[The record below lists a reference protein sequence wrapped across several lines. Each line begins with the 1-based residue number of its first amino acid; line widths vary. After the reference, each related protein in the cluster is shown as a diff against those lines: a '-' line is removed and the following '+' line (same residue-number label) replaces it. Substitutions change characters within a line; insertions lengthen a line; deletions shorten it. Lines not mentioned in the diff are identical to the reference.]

1 MESSTEIQPQ
11 NNLNEVNRRN
21 FSAKEKLKFNDT
33 IIEIDDNRPGKINDL
48 NDDQQK
54 HYQQQTDDL
63 GGYDGEM
70 TESEYQ
76 MRFKFIFILLL
87 IINWT
92 FIFIYLSF
100 KNDEYTAV
108 PLKSLK

>member
-1 MESSTEIQPQ
+1 MESDAEIQQPT
-11 NNLNEVNRRN
+11 NPNEVNRRN

-33 IIEIDDNRPGKINDL
+33 IIEINYNKPNKINDL

-54 HYQQQTDDL
+54 QANDEL

-76 MRFKFIFILLL
+76 MRFKFIIL
-87 IINWT
+87 
-92 FIFIYLSF
+92 S
-100 KNDEYTAV
+100 
-108 PLKSLK
+108 